1 MYRQYCYKVP
11 YTYAQCMADCTPGA
25 PGFEYECRPIC
36 WQYKTR
42 PWYLQCTRPT
52 AYTTYGMNQ
61 VVPYNPQP
69 SYSSYSY
76 PETMYVDSHSTHSP
90 SNDPCM
96 KECAK
101 GGSSPLDCCYYC
113 GWC

>member
-1 MYRQYCYKVP
+1 
-11 YTYAQCMADCTPGA
+11 
-25 PGFEYECRPIC
+25 
-36 WQYKTR
+36 
-42 PWYLQCTRPT
+42 
-52 AYTTYGMNQ
+52 MNQ
-61 VVPYNPQP
+61 TIPYNPQP
-69 SYSSYSY
+69 SFSPYSY
-76 PETMYVDSHSTHSP
+76 PGTMYVDSHSTP